1 MSDALAANQRDDDD
15 TLIRCHC
22 LAHGRRQ
29 FTDLEDVFPVESH
42 HVITLLNQVFAHEAV
57 TRAQALSAAERLAYH
72 QTHSGPLLAALR
84 EWLERQFQDRAV
96 EPNSS
101 LGQAFAYLLKRWET
115 LTQFLR
121 ISGAP
126 LDSNTVERALKLI
139 IRQRRNSLFHATAHG
154 AYVAGILTS
163 LIATCVQAGVNALDY
178 LVALQLHRH
187 AVFRQPAA
195 WLPWNDQENLAPGL
209 TAPA

>member
-1 MSDALAANQRDDDD
+1 M
-15 TLIRCHC
+15 
-22 LAHGRRQ
+22 
-29 FTDLEDVFPVESH
+29 
-42 HVITLLNQVFAHEAV
+42 
-57 TRAQALSAAERLAYH
+57 
-72 QTHSGPLLAALR
+72 
-84 EWLERQFQDRAV
+84 

-121 ISGAP
+121 IPGAP
-126 LDSNTVERALKLI
+126 LDSNTVERALKLF
-139 IRQRRNSLFHATAHG
+139 IRQRRNSLFYATAHG
-154 AYVAGILTS
+154 ACVASLLTS

-195 WLPWNDQENLAPGL
+195 WLPWNYQENLAPAWADP
-209 TAPA
+209 APAPA